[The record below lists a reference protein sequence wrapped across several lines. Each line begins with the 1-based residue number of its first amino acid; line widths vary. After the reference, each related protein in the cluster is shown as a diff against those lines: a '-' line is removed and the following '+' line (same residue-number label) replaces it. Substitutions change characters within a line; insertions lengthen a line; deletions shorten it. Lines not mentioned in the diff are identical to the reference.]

1 MRRAVRRAA
10 ALAALLVLVGGVSW
24 GCASDP
30 QDPGLLPGPA
40 EIDVDTPELRRMK
53 AELGVEDCPKAE
65 PEPVADGLPDVTLPC
80 LGGGRDV
87 PLAGLRGPL
96 VVNLWASWCG
106 PCRTEMPVLQEFHEK
121 HAKRVDIVGIDY
133 EDPQVEGAFDLVRKS
148 GVTYPLLADPQSS
161 LQGADPFPGRMGLP
175 IFAFV
180 DEQGRATVVA
190 GGVDSLA
197 DLEQLVDE
205 HLGVKL

>member
-1 MRRAVRRAA
+1 V
-10 ALAALLVLVGGVSW
+10 ALGALLVLTGAVSW
-24 GCASDP
+24 SCASDP

-40 EIDVDTPELRRMK
+40 QIDVDTPELRRMK
-53 AELGVEDCPKAE
+53 AELGVEDCPEVE

-87 PLAGLRGPL
+87 ALSGLRGPL

-121 HAKRVDIVGIDY
+121 HEKRVDIVGIDY
-133 EDPQVEGAFDLVRKS
+133 EDPQVAGAFDLVRKS

-161 LQGADPFPGRMGLP
+161 LQGAGPFPGRMGLP

-197 DLEQLVDE
+197 ELEDLVDE